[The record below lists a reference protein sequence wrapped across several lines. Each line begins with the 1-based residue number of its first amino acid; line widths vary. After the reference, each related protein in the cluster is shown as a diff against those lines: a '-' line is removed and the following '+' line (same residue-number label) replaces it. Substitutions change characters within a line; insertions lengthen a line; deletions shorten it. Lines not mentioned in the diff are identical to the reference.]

1 MVFAKGRGP
10 LTIASYKPWY
20 SKKKAVIAHTRT
32 VGSDGCRVEV
42 VLFGSL
48 ENCAGY
54 LAGAKSASPGWSSSS
69 TRDIERFIKSRATV
83 NGGQYDDDESI
94 AVEILRTVHNQGM
107 VSKYVF
113 ERSDSAEWFAEVFH
127 DVVLDKDRWNL
138 APGHDVPEPFD
149 RIVIGAPLWI
159 RTG

>member
-1 MVFAKGRGP
+1 